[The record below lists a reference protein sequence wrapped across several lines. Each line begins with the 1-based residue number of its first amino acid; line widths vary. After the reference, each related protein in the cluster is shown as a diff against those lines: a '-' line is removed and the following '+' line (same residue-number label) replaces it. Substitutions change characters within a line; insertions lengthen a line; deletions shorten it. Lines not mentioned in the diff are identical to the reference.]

1 MTGYKAA
8 NRVNIM
14 GGHALATAVEIV
26 GGQAALAR
34 ILGVTQ
40 PNVWHWLHKSERVPG
55 EYVLK
60 IEAAT
65 GGKVSR
71 HDLRPDLYPPN
82 MTRLEP
88 AAQAGESVAVE
99 DRTRAD
105 CYRLLGRLL
114 AAPPASEL
122 LDAVGCMLGGQGE
135 FGAAIDALAAA
146 ARATDAE
153 AASRQ
158 YHDLFIGLARGELVP
173 FASYYRTG
181 FLYDK
186 PLAKLRT
193 DMERFGIAAVDNASD
208 PEDHIA
214 SICEMMA
221 GLIGGNFG
229 APATLAAQKQFFN
242 THLALWAPR
251 FFADLEKA
259 EAAHLYRPVG
269 RVGRLLCSIEAE
281 AFGFAT

>member
-1 MTGYKAA
+1 
-8 NRVNIM
+8 M
-14 GGHALATAVEIV
+14 GGNALATAVEIV
-26 GGQAALAR
+26 GGQARLAR

-60 IEAAT
+60 IEQAT

-82 MTRLEP
+82 MTELP
-88 AAQAGESVAVE
+88 APSPSGTEIVPE
-99 DRTRAD
+99 DRMRAD

-114 AAPPASEL
+114 AAPPASEML
-122 LDAVGCMLGGQGE
+122 EAVGRMLGGQGE
-135 FGAAIDALAAA
+135 FGSAIDALAEA
-146 ARATDAE
+146 ARGADAE
-153 AASRQ
+153 SARRE

-186 PLAKLRT
+186 PLAKLRS
-193 DMERFGIAAVDNASD
+193 DMERLGIAAADNASD
-208 PEDHIA
+208 PEDHLA

-221 GLIGGNFG
+221 GLIVGAFG
-229 APATLAAQKQFFN
+229 APAGLAVQKQFFD
-242 THLALWAPR
+242 THLAPWAPR

-259 EAAHLYRPVG
+259 EAAHFYRPVG
-269 RVGRLLCSIEAE
+269 RVGRLLCSIESE
-281 AFGFAT
+281 AFALAA